1 MNNPIIKSRVQLR
14 HLDCFVSVA
23 QTRNLG
29 KAAAN
34 MRVTQPAISKTL
46 TELEGIVGVKLLE
59 RNRLGTQLTREG
71 ETFLTHAVAVLDAL
85 NVLKGAVGVE
95 QEPQSEVVYVGA
107 LPTVAPDLLPLALAE
122 FRRRHPHARV
132 VVQTA
137 TNPGLLQM
145 LKAGEV
151 DFALARMADPE
162 MTVGLSF
169 EMLYVEPLVLA
180 VRPGHPLAAAGAVSL
195 SEVIAYPVVVSAKGT
210 IPRHNTESYFQSRG
224 LKLPSNCTETL
235 SVSLARQITR
245 QSDAVWFTPVGA
257 VRADLAERGL
267 ARLATPTEGTEE
279 PVGLL
284 HRSEGAPA
292 APALALMGLLR
303 ELAAARRSAPA

>member
-1 MNNPIIKSRVQLR
+1 MEKDIFKSRVSLR
-14 HLDCFVSVA
+14 HLDCFVSAA

-29 KAAAN
+29 KAAIR

-46 TELEGIVGVKLLE
+46 TELEDILGVKLLE
-59 RNRLGTQLTREG
+59 RNRHGTQLTRDG
-71 ETFLTHAVAVLDAL
+71 ETFLVHAMAVLDAL
-85 NVLKGAVGVE
+85 NAAKAAVGME
-95 QEPQSEVVYVGA
+95 QMPQSEAVYVGA
-107 LPTVAPDLLPLALAE
+107 LPTVAPDLLPLALVG

-137 TNPGLLQM
+137 ANAALLQM

-162 MTVGLSF
+162 MMIGLSF
-169 EMLYVEPLVLA
+169 ELLYMEPLALT
-180 VRPGHPLAAAGAVSL
+180 VRPGHLLAAMGTVSL
-195 SEVIAYPVVVSAKGT
+195 NEVIAYPIIVSTKGT

-224 LKLPSNCTETL
+224 LKIPSNCIETL

-245 QSDAVWFTPVGA
+245 QSDAVWFAPVGA
-257 VRADLAERGL
+257 VRSDLADGAL
-267 ARLATPTEGTEE
+267 LRLAASTEGTEE

-284 HRSEGAPA
+284 HRSEGTPA
-292 APALALMGLLR
+292 APALAFMGVLR
-303 ELAAARRSAPA
+303 DMAVARRVAPV